1 MRVIN
6 MNGDRTPTEDHDR
19 LADALRR
26 EARTTRPAFS
36 ESVHARVR
44 QAVNAER
51 TIVAPQ
57 RTAMPWR
64 RHWVPLV
71 AVAAVLLLAVSLTAW
86 WLNKPSPFEP
96 ELTRTTASEPDLT
109 GFASITGLAAEQLG
123 QLVDS
128 TLMQQQ
134 WGYLDHDVQL
144 AAQMFMELLPVGPAT
159 GETPPSDAVTPPSAE
174 TSG

>member
-1 MRVIN
+1 MTA
-6 MNGDRTPTEDHDR
+6 DRTPTEDHDR

-26 EARTTRPAFS
+26 EAQTTRPAFS
-36 ESVHARVR
+36 ESVHARIH

-51 TIVAPQ
+51 TIVAPH

-64 RHWVPLV
+64 RHWTSLV
-71 AVAAVLLLAVSLTAW
+71 VAAAALLLAVSLTAW
-86 WLNKPSPFEP
+86 WLSRPSQFEP
-96 ELTRTTASEPDLT
+96 ELTRTTTSEPDLT
-109 GFASITGLAAEQLG
+109 EFASITGLAAEQLG

-144 AAQMFMELLPVGPAT
+144 AAQLFMGLLPVGPAT
-159 GETPPSDAVTPPSAE
+159 SETPTSDAVTPPPPE